1 MYACTC
7 AIVPL
12 RRKAKSGMKAK
23 TNTENRPK
31 AESEKTLER
40 RLASEVRRLGGMAVK
55 QTAQYH
61 RGLPD
66 RIVLMP
72 HGLAYF
78 AELKSTGR
86 KPTKLQDDTM
96 AELRRL
102 GFPAVVIDGTEGLDA
117 FLSLLR
123 REQMIFEG

>member
-1 MYACTC
+1 
-7 AIVPL
+7 
-12 RRKAKSGMKAK
+12 MKTK

-40 RLASEVRRLGGMAVK
+40 RLAAEVRRLGGMAVK

-72 HGLAYF
+72 HGLTYF
-78 AELKSTGR
+78 VELKSTGR
-86 KPTKLQDDTM
+86 RPTDLQRTTI
-96 AELRRL
+96 AELAGL
-102 GFPAVVIDGTEGLDA
+102 GFPVRVIDSTEGLDA
-117 FLSLLR
+117 FLGLLR
-123 REQMIFEG
+123 HEQMIFEG

>member
-1 MYACTC
+1 MRMC
-7 AIVPL
+7 ARL
-12 RRKAKSGMKAK
+12 FYYRRKAKSRMKAK

-40 RLASEVRRLGGMAVK
+40 RLAAEVRRLGGMAVK

-61 RGLPD
+61 RGIPD
-66 RIVLMP
+66 RLVLMP
-72 HGLAYF
+72 HGLTYF

-102 GFPAVVIDGTEGLDA
+102 GFPAVAIDGTEGLDA

-123 REQMIFEG
+123 RDQMIFEG

>member
-1 MYACTC
+1 
-7 AIVPL
+7 
-12 RRKAKSGMKAK
+12 MKTK
-23 TNTENRPK
+23 TNTADRPK

-72 HGLAYF
+72 HGLTYF
-78 AELKSTGR
+78 VELKSTGR
-86 KPTKLQDDTM
+86 RPTDLQRTTM
-96 AELRRL
+96 AELAGL
-102 GFPAVVIDGTEGLDA
+102 GFPVRVVDSTGELDA

>member
-1 MYACTC
+1 MRMRARLFLC
-7 AIVPL
+7 
-12 RRKAKSGMKAK
+12 RRKAESKMKMK
-23 TNTENRPK
+23 TNSENRPK

-40 RLASEVRRLGGMAVK
+40 RLAAEVRRLGGMAVK

-72 HGLAYF
+72 HGLTYF

-102 GFPAVVIDGTEGLDA
+102 GFPAAVIDGTEGLDA

-123 REQMIFEG
+123 RDQMIFEG

>member
-1 MYACTC
+1 MRMC
-7 AIVPL
+7 ARL
-12 RRKAKSGMKAK
+12 FYYRRKAKSRMKAK
-23 TNTENRPK
+23 TNTEIRPK

-40 RLASEVRRLGGMAVK
+40 RLAAEVRRLGGMAVK

-72 HGLAYF
+72 HGLTYF

-123 REQMIFEG
+123 RDQMIFEG

>member
-1 MYACTC
+1 MRMYARLFHCR
-7 AIVPL
+7 L
-12 RRKAKSGMKAK
+12 KAKSRMKAK
-23 TNTENRPK
+23 TNTESRPK

-40 RLASEVRRLGGMAVK
+40 RLVAEVRRLGGMAVK

-86 KPTKLQDDTM
+86 KPTDLQRTTI
-96 AELRRL
+96 AELRGL
-102 GFPAVVIDGTEGLDA
+102 GFTAAVIDGTEGLDA